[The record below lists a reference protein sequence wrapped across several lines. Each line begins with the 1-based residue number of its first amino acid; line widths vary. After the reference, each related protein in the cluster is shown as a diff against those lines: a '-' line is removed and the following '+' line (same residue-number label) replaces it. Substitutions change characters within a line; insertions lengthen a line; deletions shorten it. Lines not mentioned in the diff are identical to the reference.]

1 MDLLLDL
8 LKSAAPAL
16 ATVVAGPMGGM
27 AVKAMAEKLGVSDT
41 VEAVTQAIQADPQA
55 AQKLAEIDLEAFKLE
70 VQDRDSA
77 RKAHVELATNANV
90 PLLDKLT
97 MPILALGTVG
107 LAFVL
112 IAVLIFR
119 DVPESQEN
127 IIIFA
132 LGFITSAATQVLSF
146 YFGSSQGSKD
156 KSSQLNGLKK

>member
-1 MDLLLDL
+1 MDSLLDL

-27 AVKAMAEKLGVSDT
+27 AVKAIASKLGVEET
-41 VEAVTQAIQADPQA
+41 VEAVAQAIQADPQA
-55 AQKLAEIDLEAFKLE
+55 AQKLAEIDLEQFKLE

-77 RKAHVELATNANV
+77 RKAHAEIATSANTHI
-90 PLLDKLT
+90 LEKLT
-97 MPILALGTVG
+97 MPLLALGTVG
-107 LAFVL
+107 LSFTL
-112 IAVLIFR
+112 IGVLIFSNIP
-119 DVPESQEN
+119 DDQEN

-156 KSSQLNGLKK
+156 KDKLGKLK

>member
-1 MDLLLDL
+1 MHKVADAVMEKGVDYVEQKMGIK
-8 LKSAAPAL
+8 LKPEDQLTEDYVKSL
-16 ATVVAGPMGGM
+16 QEATM
-27 AVKAMAEKLGVSDT
+27 KHAEFM
-41 VEAVTQAIQADPQA
+41 
-55 AQKLAEIDLEAFKLE
+55 AEIDAK
-70 VQDRDSA
+70 DRDSA

>member
-27 AVKAMAEKLGVSDT
+27 AVRAIAEKLGVSDT
-41 VEAVTQAIQADPQA
+41 VEAVTQAIQSDPQA